1 MVAATPMFLADAAL
15 GRLATWLRLLGYDT
29 LYARDMSG
37 AELVR
42 RAAVDGRI
50 LLTRNTQLLRRR
62 ALPPHLLVLS
72 NDFRAQLQQVV
83 DACGL
88 AATPAFLARCSRC
101 NTALES
107 VDGATARARVPRY
120 VGETQT
126 SFARC
131 PSCTRIYWPATHVE
145 RMRRELERMG
155 LPTDDTRPATGH
167 TRRCR

>member
-29 LYARDMSG
+29 LYARDARG
-37 AELVR
+37 AELIR
-42 RAAVDGRI
+42 RAAAEGRI
-50 LLTRNTQLLRRR
+50 LLTRNTQLMRRR
-62 ALPPHLLVLS
+62 ALPPHVLVVS

-88 AATPAFLARCSRC
+88 TGAAAFLARCSRC
-101 NTALES
+101 NTPLEG
-107 VDGATARARVPRY
+107 VDGAAVRAHVPRY

-131 PSCTRIYWPATHVE
+131 PTCARIYWPATHVE
-145 RMRRELERMG
+145 RMRRELDRLG
-155 LPTDDTRPATGH
+155 L
-167 TRRCR
+167 